1 MRTHAPRLSVVA
13 VALLGLASLVAPAP
27 AHADAPGVVAPAFPW
42 APSYDQ
48 AVARARASHKDLV
61 LLFTGSDWCGF
72 CMQLEREVFHSPE
85 FARRATQQFEFVYL
99 DFPQAPDLQ
108 ARIRDKATRDRLQK
122 AYRVSGFPTM
132 WMATEDGMPYATVS
146 YPGGGPEAFLAVL
159 QDQRSHRDRL
169 LPLLRAGR
177 NVDANT
183 LRTTLPYLV
192 EDELIGLA
200 HYGWV
205 LDRARQVDP
214 EGRLGLRQHAD
225 RIGELNRM
233 MALFEDGAPWDQIY
247 RFLLSAR
254 SITNEHKYASGLALC
269 AEHYLMAEGRYDEA
283 LDFVQ
288 RAQRTPSLADNQFAQ
303 ADFRSLRDRILAA
316 RSAAGASS
324 R

>member
-1 MRTHAPRLSVVA
+1 MHKPALRLSIA
-13 VALLGLASLVAPAP
+13 VLALMGLASFAGSAPAR
-27 AHADAPGVVAPAFPW
+27 ADAPGAAAPAFPW

-48 AVARARASHKDLV
+48 AVARARAARKDLV

-72 CMQLEREVFHSPE
+72 CIQLENEVFHAPE
-85 FARRATQQFEFVYL
+85 FARRATQHFEFVYL

-108 ARIRDKATRDRLQK
+108 ARVRDKATRDRLQK
-122 AYRVSGFPTM
+122 DYGVGGFPTM
-132 WMATEDGMPYATVS
+132 WLATADGMPYATVS
-146 YPGGGPEAFLAVL
+146 YPGGGPEAFLAIL
-159 QDQRSHRDRL
+159 LDQRSHRDRL

-177 NVDANT
+177 NADAAT
-183 LRTTLPYLV
+183 LRTALPFLV
-192 EDELIGLA
+192 EDGLIGLA

-233 MALFEDGAPWDQIY
+233 MALFENGAPWDQIY

-254 SITNEHKYASGLALC
+254 FIMNEHKYASGLALC
-269 AEHYLMAEGRYDEA
+269 AEHYLLPEGRYDEA
-283 LDFVQ
+283 LDCVQ

-303 ADFRSLRDRILAA
+303 GDFRSLRDRILAA
-316 RSAAGASS
+316 RAAAGSTS